1 MPRRYTPVE
10 VEAIA
15 ISLERKKICEVA
27 VEDLQEAVEGYQW
40 AAASEDKGTFPDS
53 TNKGRRRQLIH
64 IIWLCAKG
72 AAVDE
77 IQGALNKLDAPT
89 SQRLGPIDASD
100 LKRIARAARRVV
112 EGIPTSG
119 PDPKRA
125 RQQFIRDLA
134 SIYYR
139 LTGDFPGRW
148 VLDQESDPFRAF
160 VIAALNPIDAWHKEF
175 VSAELDRTPAAE
187 RDAVRDSL
195 KKASVCH
202 GYEADIKVVLQKIKL
217 PPQLKKSAAISKH

>member
-1 MPRRYTPVE
+1 MPDTCIGEGGREWPRRYTPVE
-10 VEAIA
+10 INAIA
-15 ISLERKKICEVA
+15 VSLGRKKICEVA

-40 AAASEDKGTFPDS
+40 ATASEDKGTFPDS

-64 IIWLCAKG
+64 IIRLCAKG

-77 IQGALNKLDAPT
+77 IQGALNGLDAPT

-100 LKRIARAARRVV
+100 LKRVARAARRVV
-112 EGIPTSG
+112 EGIPKSG

-125 RQQFIRDLA
+125 RRQFIRELA

-139 LTGDFPGRW
+139 LTGDRPGRW

-160 VIAALNPIDAWHKEF
+160 VTACAQSNRRLA
-175 VSAELDRTPAAE
+175 
-187 RDAVRDSL
+187 
-195 KKASVCH
+195 
-202 GYEADIKVVLQKIKL
+202 
-217 PPQLKKSAAISKH
+217 